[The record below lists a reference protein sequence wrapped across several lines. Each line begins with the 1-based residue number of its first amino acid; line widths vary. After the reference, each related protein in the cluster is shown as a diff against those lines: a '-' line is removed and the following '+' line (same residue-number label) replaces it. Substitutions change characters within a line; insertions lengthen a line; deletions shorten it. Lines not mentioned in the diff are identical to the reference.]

1 MEMQILKISLRIPVT
16 IITTA
21 VIALSLP
28 LVFAQAPVNDV
39 VSWPPGLLLLA
50 TVLYATLGTSPHEL
64 WEIEPVTGIF
74 LFTGLP
80 KLSIRGMQRVNW
92 VTSACHFV
100 PGIRSA
106 YGRANFWVR
115 SNSISAGARAQALER
130 VLSQLRCV
138 TYRPLETPL
147 NEDLW
152 EITSAGLMIR
162 VNLVPQSPTFETKC
176 PAPVARDFLLFA
188 AIDYHAFRE
197 WEVQVFSNS
206 KMVFCTKN
214 MPPSSI
220 IDVAS
225 ERDALYVVTAQMVRR
240 PHSQSPLRGVATR
253 VGDNEYG
260 PVYTI
265 NLDLINHDIPMCAID
280 FHSYAPQGHKVSAT
294 LSELARSYFRVVQ
307 YLKQNSLQQIG
318 LSGQVAR
325 VEVGQTLWISI
336 LGGAVLDTGRLTIQ
350 NLPGRWGMKGV
361 SADDA
366 YLTRIDSVLQQ
377 LAPYAGTATEFGDLV
392 FSGGINRR
400 SAVPFFIAGIFGQ
413 IVVCYF
419 LSVGTSAGVWTS
431 VALANSLY
439 AGRLTDWHSMYYG
452 KALAKSDEQPGMK
465 MYVPGSSSKALM
477 VIATFDRSTPKEG
490 GLRPGFFM
498 ATCGLA
504 AAILG
509 AIFVRQ
515 TRVTLRFGPSA
526 LTPSW
531 ILYTAVVLC
540 LGTTL
545 LVTSML
551 VVQQSYE
558 KTWWEDS
565 ELPTR
570 WMAYSTFSC
579 SVAVCVLAVVFKL
592 KGLDRLWP
600 VLDALTW
607 LSGVPLGML
616 ENGRSF
622 SADDNM
628 LHLVFINRW
637 MMGAV
642 ASALGSGIR
651 G

>member
-1 MEMQILKISLRIPVT
+1 
-16 IITTA
+16 
-21 VIALSLP
+21 
-28 LVFAQAPVNDV
+28 
-39 VSWPPGLLLLA
+39 
-50 TVLYATLGTSPHEL
+50 
-64 WEIEPVTGIF
+64 
-74 LFTGLP
+74 
-80 KLSIRGMQRVNW
+80 
-92 VTSACHFV
+92 
-100 PGIRSA
+100 
-106 YGRANFWVR
+106 
-115 SNSISAGARAQALER
+115 
-130 VLSQLRCV
+130 
-138 TYRPLETPL
+138 
-147 NEDLW
+147 
-152 EITSAGLMIR
+152 
-162 VNLVPQSPTFETKC
+162 
-176 PAPVARDFLLFA
+176 
-188 AIDYHAFRE
+188 
-197 WEVQVFSNS
+197 
-206 KMVFCTKN
+206 
-214 MPPSSI
+214 
-220 IDVAS
+220 
-225 ERDALYVVTAQMVRR
+225 
-240 PHSQSPLRGVATR
+240 VATR

-265 NLDLINHDIPMCAID
+265 DLDLINHDIPVCAID
-280 FHSYAPQGHKVSAT
+280 FHSYAPHAHKVSAT
-294 LSELARSYFRVVQ
+294 LSKLARSYFRVVQ
-307 YLKQNSLQQIG
+307 YLKQNAPQQID

-336 LGGAVLDTGRLTIQ
+336 LGGAILDTGRLTFQ
-350 NLPGRWGMKGV
+350 NLPGTWGMRDT

-366 YLTRIDSVLQQ
+366 YLTRIDSVLRQ

-400 SAVPFFIAGIFGQ
+400 SAVPFFMAGIFGQ

-452 KALAKSDEQPGMK
+452 KALEKSDEQPGMK
-465 MYVPGSSSKALM
+465 MYVPGSPSKALM

-540 LGTTL
+540 FRTTL
-545 LVTSML
+545 LVMSML
-551 VVQQSYE
+551 VVQQLYE
-558 KTWWEDS
+558 KTWWDES
-565 ELPTR
+565 QLPTR
-570 WMAYSTFSC
+570 WMAYSTFLC
-579 SVAVCVLAVVFKL
+579 SLAVCVLAVVFKL
-592 KGLDRLWP
+592 RGLDRLWP
-600 VLDALTW
+600 VLDAVTW

-628 LHLVFINRW
+628 LHLVLINRW

-642 ASALGSGIR
+642 ASTLGSGIR